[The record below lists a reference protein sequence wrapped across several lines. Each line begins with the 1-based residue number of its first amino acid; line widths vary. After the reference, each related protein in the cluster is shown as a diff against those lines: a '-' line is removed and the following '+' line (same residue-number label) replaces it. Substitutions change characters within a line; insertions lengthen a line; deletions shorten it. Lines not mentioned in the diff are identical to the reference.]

1 MLLLWNHFEIACS
14 DCSSGLGFH
23 VTGNEAKLANAAS
36 IEQYG
41 KLLKSKGLH
50 ARAAWAFGQAAKI
63 RSELIS
69 MTPVA
74 LAA

>member
-1 MLLLWNHFEIACS
+1 M
-14 DCSSGLGFH
+14 
-23 VTGNEAKLANAAS
+23 TGNEAKLANAAS

-41 KLLKSKGLH
+41 KVLKSKGLH

-63 RSELIS
+63 RAELVS
-69 MTPVA
+69 VTPLA

>member
-1 MLLLWNHFEIACS
+1 M
-14 DCSSGLGFH
+14 DCSSG
-23 VTGNEAKLANAAS
+23 TGVLMTCNEAKLANAAS

-41 KLLKSKGLH
+41 RVLKSKGLH

-63 RSELIS
+63 RAELVS
-69 MTPVA
+69 MAPLA